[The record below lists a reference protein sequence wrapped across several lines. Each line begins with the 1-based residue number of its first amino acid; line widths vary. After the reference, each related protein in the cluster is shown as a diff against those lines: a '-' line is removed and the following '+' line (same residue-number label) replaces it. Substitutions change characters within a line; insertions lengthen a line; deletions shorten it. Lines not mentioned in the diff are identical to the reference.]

1 VAATHGLFVGPATD
15 RLRPLP
21 VTRILTTDS
30 VVLPD
35 TGSLPHQRVS
45 LAPLLADVVSRLHG
59 DRSLSDLIAHA

>member
-1 VAATHGLFVGPATD
+1 
-15 RLRPLP
+15 